1 MTSSTA
7 RSSNGLAT
15 RLSVV
20 LVSGLLFAY
29 PMWTAVGNLLNVP
42 VYFEA
47 QFGATSDQVPWVL
60 LVSDVVR
67 PALIFVGGVL
77 ATWRRGAGSMALVL
91 MTGFAVVCATALSSL
106 AFEKEVELRLVIDFL
121 TNN

>member
-1 MTSSTA
+1 MTTSTNDS
-7 RSSNGLAT
+7 RPGLAA

-20 LVSGLLFAY
+20 LLAGLLFAY
-29 PMWTAVGNLLNVP
+29 PLWTAVGNLLNVP

-47 QFGATSDQVPWVL
+47 QFGASSNQVPWVL

-77 ATWRRGAGSMALVL
+77 VTWKRGAGAMALVL
-91 MTGFAVVCATALSSL
+91 MTGFAIVCSTALSTL